1 MSKIGR
7 KPIAI
12 TTAKV
17 EFSGNQVSIA
27 GPKGKFLHEIPAASL
42 KISLEGKVLQLE
54 MLENTR
60 QNRMLMGLNRAL
72 LANKVKGV
80 ETGFEQKMTIVG
92 LGFKALVTGNK
103 VVLSL
108 GYTNKI
114 EYILPAEVTLE
125 VDKSGQNLIF
135 KSADKFILGNV
146 CDAIRSFRPPEPYK
160 GTGIVRDGEVVRR
173 KAGKTKSS

>member
-1 MSKIGR
+1 MSTIGR

-17 EFSGNQVSIA
+17 EFSGNEISIA
-27 GPKGKFLHEIPAASL
+27 GPKGKFLHEIPGASL
-42 KISLEGKVLQLE
+42 KASLTGNVLQLE

-80 ETGFEQKMTIVG
+80 ESRLRAKNDYCGSW
-92 LGFKALVTGNK
+92 FKAQVTGSK

-114 EYILPAEVTLE
+114 EYTLPAEVSLE
-125 VDKSGQNLIF
+125 VDKSGQNLTF

-146 CDAIRSFRPPEPYK
+146 CDAIRSFRPPEPQQ
-160 GTGIVRDGEVVRR
+160 RHRHC
-173 KAGKTKSS
+173 